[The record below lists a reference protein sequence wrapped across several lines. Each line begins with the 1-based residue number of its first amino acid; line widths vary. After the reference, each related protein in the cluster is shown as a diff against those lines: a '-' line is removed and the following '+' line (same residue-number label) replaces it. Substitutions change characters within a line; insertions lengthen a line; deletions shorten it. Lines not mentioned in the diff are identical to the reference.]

1 MKTAIRQYT
10 LHMTIVMVVYV
21 ASVVGINLIDSEKLS
36 ASARIALSLIPILP
50 AIGMVFV
57 IIRYVRRID
66 EVQQRIITE
75 ACLVSL
81 IIVGLACFT
90 YGFVEG
96 AVSLPEI
103 SLIWVFPALIGT
115 AGISLPFVRLRYV

>member
-1 MKTAIRQYT
+1 
-10 LHMTIVMVVYV
+10 MTIVMVVYV
-21 ASVVGINLIDSEKLS
+21 ASVVGINLIDSENMS
-36 ASARIALSLIPILP
+36 ASARIALSLIPVLP
-50 AIGMVFV
+50 AIAMVFV

-103 SLIWVFPALIGT
+103 SLIWVFPSLIGT